1 MWRIRGINRLWPTG
15 CDSSWNRGTTAST
28 FVRSPNLGSI
38 YVDWYGDDDEGF
50 ISGEWYSECVEYVPE
65 DLPQLDGIRPCI
77 WLLSKGL
84 FKEKLRMLRTTS
96 FSISTCAPCITNPI
110 MTTAITP
117 YQRSPRWVSLST
129 NLANHCQ
136 SLTAYED
143 MAFFTYLLTLSVRW
157 AHNAIASHSSL
168 VLSLWLL
175 LLDLEY
181 SCALDRT
188 HVLMSS
194 VLIRL
199 YWVCWTCS
207 HSLLNTMSHVVH

>member
-1 MWRIRGINRLWPTG
+1 MLLGMVMMMTKGSFHENDIRNVWNMWQK
-15 CDSSWNRGTTAST
+15 
-28 FVRSPNLGSI
+28 
-38 YVDWYGDDDEGF
+38 
-50 ISGEWYSECVEYVPE
+50 IS
-65 DLPQLDGIRPCI
+65 PQLDGIRPCV
-77 WLLSKGL
+77 WLLSMGL
-84 FKEKLRMLRTTS
+84 FKEKLWMLSTTS
-96 FSISTCAPCITNPI
+96 FSISTCASCIINPI
-110 MTTAITP
+110 ITTAITP
-117 YQRSPRWVSLST
+117 YQRIPRWVSLST

-175 LLDLEY
+175 LLDVEY

-188 HVLMSS
+188 HLLMSS

-199 YWVCWTCS
+199 YLVHWTCS
-207 HSLLNTMSHVVH
+207 HSLLSLLWLVFMWVHSP